1 MTTNLFW
8 MTKPIMLTLTPLFF
22 PRWGDYILGTDFG
35 NTIDPEVGLWDN
47 RSREV
52 LEKLSHRPI
61 SNENAGVKVYSFF
74 LSKEEALGRLIT
86 ILMFVMHCSNQDLS
100 MAGVLNDKSR

>member
-1 MTTNLFW
+1 
-8 MTKPIMLTLTPLFF
+8 MLTLTPLFF

-61 SNENAGVKVYSFF
+61 SNENAGVRMYKLFASYEESVVGATRKVY
-74 LSKEEALGRLIT
+74 LN
-86 ILMFVMHCSNQDLS
+86 FV
-100 MAGVLNDKSR
+100 GFYEVLH